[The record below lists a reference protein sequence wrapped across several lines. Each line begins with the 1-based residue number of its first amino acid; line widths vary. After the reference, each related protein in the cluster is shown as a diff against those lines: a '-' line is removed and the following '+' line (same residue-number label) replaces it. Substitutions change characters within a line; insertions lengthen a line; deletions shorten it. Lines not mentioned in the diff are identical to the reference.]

1 MAHACPGQLGDA
13 YVDAHSSWHTQ
24 CLHFVVGGRMSE
36 ISLAVWY
43 SYHSNKYFH
52 ARARLVHTA
61 CFSAKGLLLPG
72 TPESGVMF
80 LSQLAPQYL
89 TNIKR
94 VYKCC
99 RIKCATFERAE
110 FINGAIAISVPKPT
124 PPRGMKLAV
133 GKLRVHAVFILL
145 SFSSFMYDL
154 LFL

>member
-1 MAHACPGQLGDA
+1 MFIITGYTGIGG
-13 YVDAHSSWHTQ
+13 YV
-24 CLHFVVGGRMSE
+24 F
-36 ISLAVWY
+36 
-43 SYHSNKYFH
+43 
-52 ARARLVHTA
+52 
-61 CFSAKGLLLPG
+61 
-72 TPESGVMF
+72 ESTCATVF
-80 LSQLAPQYL
+80 I